1 MNLEEQQT
9 TAQRAV
15 LVGLNC
21 SAHSAQEY
29 NATDATLA
37 ELRSLAETAGAE
49 VVGIVTQNR
58 VTPDPKTL
66 VGEGKAQEIG
76 EFVKNTQAQL
86 VIFDNELT
94 PSQIKNLEAAVGVQ
108 VIDRSMLILDIFAL
122 HATSREGKLQVEMA
136 QLKYTLPRLMGRG
149 TELSRLGGG
158 IGTRGPGESKLEQ
171 DRRHIKTRVSLLRA
185 QLEENRK
192 NRAQQRKSR
201 DVSGMPKIAVI
212 GYTNAGK
219 STLLNALT
227 GAGVL
232 VEDKLFATLD
242 PTTRKLKLA
251 NNYEA
256 LLTDT
261 VGFIRN
267 LPHHLI
273 EAFSSTLDE
282 VRFADLL
289 LHVVDVS
296 NPDLY
301 DQMEVSQKLIEQL
314 GAAHV
319 PVIVVFNKADLAA
332 PQEIPNMRDSI
343 AVSAATG
350 AGLDELLERIYR
362 KLSEREREIQV
373 LIPYDQGALLEG
385 IFREGKVSA
394 QEHRENGTYIKL
406 RADEALAGRL
416 QDFRID

>member
-1 MNLEEQQT
+1 MEEQQT